1 MMEHLPI
8 EPVNDTGSFIFE
20 GKISFKTSM
29 IFYSQIKQGFLP

>member
-8 EPVNDTGSFIFE
+8 EPVDRTGSFIFA
-20 GKISFKTSM
+20 GNISFKTGM